1 MNRMFGC
8 CRAGD
13 SRTSN
18 QKAKAV
24 NTKRITMKSWNKNSF
39 LARNSASGTW
49 V

>member
-1 MNRMFGC
+1 
-8 CRAGD
+8 
-13 SRTSN
+13 
-18 QKAKAV
+18 V